1 MTKDTV
7 VDLRDPTV
15 VAVEVTSIK
24 GQMAL
29 LGQQV
34 SQGLSNVSSQLSAL
48 QGDVRE
54 IERTVEKVATQQ
66 HELQTH
72 SEGLQ
77 RAFTA
82 IERLASR
89 FDHWVEVHETENQLV
104 ADKVTGHS
112 TGVRLVWIG
121 LGVVATLAWAY
132 VESRLGRIG
141 DRLTDHITSG
151 ADAKAGIERRLDRA
165 ESEIGQLKTTRQ
177 AR

>member
-1 MTKDTV
+1 MTDPSPI
-7 VDLRDPTV
+7 DLRDPTT
-15 VAVEVTSIK
+15 VAVEVTTIK

-82 IERLASR
+82 IERVSSR
-89 FDHWVEVHETENQLV
+89 MDHWIEVHENENQVV
-104 ADKVTGHS
+104 ADKVNSHS

-121 LGVVATLAWAY
+121 LGVVAALAWAY
-132 VESRLGRIG
+132 VESQLGRIG
-141 DRLTDHITSG
+141 DRMTDHVTSG
-151 ADAKAGIERRLDRA
+151 SEAKASIERRLDRTEA
-165 ESEIGQLKTTRQ
+165 AIEELKATRQ
-177 AR
+177 AP

>member
-1 MTKDTV
+1 MNQDERM
-7 VDLRDPTV
+7 DLRDPTV

-34 SQGLSNVSSQLSAL
+34 SQGLSNVSSQLAAL

-82 IERLASR
+82 IERVSTR
-89 FDHWVEVHETENQLV
+89 MDHWIEVHENENQV
-104 ADKVTGHS
+104 IADKVTGHS
-112 TGVRLVWIG
+112 TGVRLVWLG
-121 LGVVATLAWAY
+121 LCAMSALAWAY

-151 ADAKAGIERRLDRA
+151 TEAKAGIERRLDRA
-165 ESEIGQLKTTRQ
+165 ESEIGQLKGQ